1 MVLLAMA
8 RDRLRGVPNYSPK
21 AYRVR
26 VEVFLIL
33 IVFLIELVLTRKID
47 VVSGTSNSSR
57 DDSCANMVVRCESS
71 AVSAD
76 TISPQG
82 LYCEL
87 SILMVRLHFVLKSA
101 DTDSAS

>member
-57 DDSCANMVVRCESS
+57 DDSCANMVVRCER
-71 AVSAD
+71 SAD

-87 SILMVRLHFVLKSA
+87 SLLMVRLHFVLKSA